1 MKERYP
7 TLCMNHFFHVKNGR
21 PGVNLTARIPWINTE
36 SKRWFKKW
44 RNVTQLRAQLNEW
57 HRRPGLIIIVKKK
70 RGIRVKHGILYLRE
84 VRIPCMKHG
93 NAKMV
98 NWIFA
103 KKLFILTE
111 NERRL
116 MPVGWAARWNKFRCK
131 NASVARIE
139 LRPTRF
145 LPNVGRSVPG
155 AWGGARIQVISKLWT
170 THEMKNTS
178 AVGRTK
184 ILSSSL
190 GEREF
195 RSLVSYGPHMKW
207 KIPQL

>member
-1 MKERYP
+1 MGAQVWSVNK
-7 TLCMNHFFHVKNGR
+7 R
-21 PGVNLTARIPWINTE
+21 PGRLNGWAPSSE
-36 SKRWFKKW
+36 YS
-44 RNVTQLRAQLNEW
+44 LRAQLNEW

-70 RGIRVKHGILYLRE
+70 RGIRVKYGILYLRKVRIPCLKHGILDFRK

-93 NAKMV
+93 DAKMG

-116 MPVGWAARWNKFRCK
+116 LPVGWAARWNKFRCK
-131 NASVARIE
+131 NISVARNE

-145 LPNVGRSVPG
+145 LPYVGRSGPD
-155 AWGGARIQVISKLWT
+155 AWGGARIQVISKLWST
-170 THEMKNTS
+170 YEMKNTS

-184 ILSSSL
+184 ILNWSL

-195 RSLVSYGPHMKW
+195 RSLVSNGPHMKW